1 MPDTNTIANQFTG
14 LPIENLIVAPLLAAA
29 EGQKSLAS
37 TTAQFITEVGM
48 DAKTGATKS
57 VTFNYDDGSEKVA
70 LDVPLLSIINIPSL
84 CVDSIDIEFDMEV
97 STQSASKSSTDSSAT
112 VNASCG
118 FACWKASFEGKISH
132 HSENSRSSDTSAK
145 YTISV
150 KGKQE
155 KPEGLMKVLDT
166 LNDSIGKSAT
176 SGGSDDGS
184 KK

>member
-1 MPDTNTIANQFTG
+1 MADSNAIANQFTG
-14 LPIENLIVAPLLAAA
+14 LPIENLISAPLLAVA

-48 DAKTGATKS
+48 DKNGNTKS
-57 VTFNYDDGSEKVA
+57 VKFNYADGAEQVD

-97 STQSASKSSTDSSAT
+97 STQSASKSSTDVSTT
-112 VNASCG
+112 VNASAG
-118 FACWKASFEGKISH
+118 FGCWKASFEGKVSH

-145 YTISV
+145 YSISV

-155 KPEGLMKVLDT
+155 KPEGLMKVLDM
-166 LNDSIGKSAT
+166 LNSSIGKGTT
-176 SGGSDDGS
+176 SDSQSDGG